1 MTFRAPLL
9 GTALCALLLIRCSAA
24 GGDDPVGG
32 AGSGGAD
39 AGQDVINPAG
49 SGGGGIVD
57 AAPDPDSS
65 TPPVGEVYAHSDVTL
80 YKLEPISKT
89 VMVVGDFDCL
99 TATGAGLGMWDIAV
113 DRDGNMFGSAN
124 AMASASLVR
133 IDKATAH
140 CDVVV
145 SASSLP
151 NSLAFVPAGTLDPNE
166 EALVGFD
173 RSKYVRINKVT
184 GAAQEIGSLNPNPT
198 GKMWESSGDIVSII
212 DDKTY
217 ATVKPNLGGT
227 TYGTDTI
234 VEIDPVTGQ
243 AIREIGDTGFYG
255 LWGLGYWGGVAYGFS
270 EGGELCQIDLAT
282 GHGVSIP
289 IPNLSSGLS
298 FWGAGVTTSAP
309 IEMPK

>member
-1 MTFRAPLL
+1 MTFRASLL
-9 GTALCALLLIRCSAA
+9 GTALCALFLIRCSAA
-24 GGDDPVGG
+24 GGDDPAGG

-39 AGQDVINPAG
+39 AGHDVIGPAG
-49 SGGGGIVD
+49 SGGGLVD

-65 TPPVGEVYAHSDVTL
+65 APPVGEVYAHSDVTL

-89 VMVVGDFDCL
+89 VTVVGDFDCL
-99 TATGAGLGMWDIAV
+99 TSTGNGLGMWDIALNK
-113 DRDGNMFGSAN
+113 DGVMFGSAN
-124 AMASASLVR
+124 GMSTASLVR
-133 IDKATAH
+133 IDKTTAH

-151 NSLAFVPAGTLDPNE
+151 NSLAFVPAGTLDPNQ

-173 RSKYVRINKVT
+173 RSTYVRIDQAT
-184 GAAQEIGSLNPNPT
+184 GAVWEVGSLNPNPT
-198 GKMWESSGDIVSII
+198 GEMWESSGDIVSII

-243 AIREIGDTGFYG
+243 AIREIGNTGYYG

-282 GHGVSIP
+282 GQGVGIP
-289 IPNLSSGLS
+289 IPNLSGGLS
-298 FWGAGVTTSAP
+298 FWGAGVTTAAP